1 VSETL
6 GRGEATL
13 GELSEDD
20 QIETRQAQN
29 HFFLIV
35 LRWSS
40 EDQRPRNFP
49 KRVSGWVFDVAR
61 RSKQRHSENPYFV
74 EPFSAARPSRQ

>member
-49 KRVSGWVFDVAR
+49 KRVSGWVLTSPAD
-61 RSKQRHSENPYFV
+61 RSNGTQKNPYFV